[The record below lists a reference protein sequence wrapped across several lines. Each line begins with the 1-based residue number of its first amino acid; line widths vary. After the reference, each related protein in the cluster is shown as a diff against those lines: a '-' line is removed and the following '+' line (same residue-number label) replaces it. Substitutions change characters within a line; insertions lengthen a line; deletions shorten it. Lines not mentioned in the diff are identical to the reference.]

1 MARFANLYNAN
12 INQRE
17 RALCALSLWLSLS
30 KVFTEKFMSKAT
42 GLQYRDWYFRGWRSH
57 YGFCRSQNPHST
69 KPPILLIH
77 GFGAAID
84 HWRDN
89 ISALAADHTVYAID
103 LLGFGRSEKPSARYS
118 IYLWVEQVF
127 QFWQKFIKVPMVII
141 GNSIGSLVAAI
152 AASHHPEIASG
163 VVTISLP
170 DIAAFKD
177 LVPKALQPIERTVKA
192 IVSVLLVKPLFH
204 LVRQPFIIR
213 LVLKGIVYS
222 DRRRV
227 DGHLVEIIA
236 KPARDRQ
243 AAEAFLRLNR
253 SLNQPNYSPSL
264 TQALEQ
270 LQVPLLILWGS
281 CDRLIPPSEGKRLIQ
296 YAPNATLMYL
306 EGMGHCAHDE
316 NPERVN
322 HEILTWLA
330 SLLANAI

>member
-1 MARFANLYNAN
+1 MH
-12 INQRE
+12 
-17 RALCALSLWLSLS
+17 
-30 KVFTEKFMSKAT
+30 KAT
-42 GLQYRDWYFRGWRSH
+42 KLQYRDCNFRGWRSH
-57 YGFCRSQNPHST
+57 YGFCRSHNPDIT

-89 ISALAADHTVYAID
+89 IPALAENHTVYAID
-103 LLGFGRSEKPSARYS
+103 LIGFGGSEKPATHYS

-127 QFWQKFIKVPMVII
+127 QFWNEFIKVPMVII
-141 GNSIGSLVAAI
+141 GNSIGALVAAI

-170 DIAAFKD
+170 DIQAFND
-177 LVPKALQPIERTVKA
+177 LVPKALQPLERTVKA
-192 IVSVLLVKPLFH
+192 IVSALLIRPLFY
-204 LVRQPFIIR
+204 LVRQPFTIR
-213 LVLKGIVYS
+213 LVLKGLVYS
-222 DRRRV
+222 DRHRV
-227 DGHLVEIIA
+227 DDQLVEIIA

-243 AAEAFLRLNR
+243 AAEAFVRLNR

-264 TQALEQ
+264 TEALSQ

-281 CDRLIPPSEGKRLIQ
+281 RDRLIPPSEGKRLIQ
-296 YAPNATLMYL
+296 YAQNGALIYL

-322 HEILTWLA
+322 REILNWLV
-330 SLLANAI
+330 

>member
-1 MARFANLYNAN
+1 MH
-12 INQRE
+12 
-17 RALCALSLWLSLS
+17 
-30 KVFTEKFMSKAT
+30 KAT
-42 GLQYRDWYFRGWRSH
+42 KLQYRDCNFRGWRSH
-57 YGFCRSQNPHST
+57 SGFCRSHNPDIT

-89 ISALAADHTVYAID
+89 IPALAENYTVYAID
-103 LLGFGRSEKPSARYS
+103 LIGFGGSEKPATHYS

-127 QFWQKFIKVPMVII
+127 EFWREFIKVPMVII
-141 GNSIGSLVAAI
+141 GNSIGALVAAI

-170 DIAAFKD
+170 DIQAFNNM
-177 LVPKALQPIERTVKA
+177 VPKALQPIERTVKA
-192 IVSVLLVKPLFH
+192 IVSALFIRPLFY
-204 LVRQPFIIR
+204 LIRQPFTIR
-213 LVLKGIVYS
+213 LVLKVLVYS
-222 DRRRV
+222 DPRRV
-227 DGHLVEIIA
+227 DDELVEIIA

-243 AAEAFLRLNR
+243 ALEAFVRLNR

-264 TQALEQ
+264 TEALSQ

-281 CDRLIPPSEGKRLIQ
+281 RDRLIPPSEGKRLIQ
-296 YAPNATLMYL
+296 YAPNGTLIYL

-322 HEILTWLA
+322 REILNWLF
-330 SLLANAI
+330 

>member
-1 MARFANLYNAN
+1 
-12 INQRE
+12 
-17 RALCALSLWLSLS
+17 
-30 KVFTEKFMSKAT
+30 MSKAT

-57 YGFCRSQNPHST
+57 YGFARSHNGENT

-77 GFGAAID
+77 GFGAAIN
-84 HWRDN
+84 HWRGN
-89 ISALAADHTVYAID
+89 IPELAKNHTVYAID
-103 LLGFGRSEKPSARYS
+103 LLGFGNSEKPPTRYS

-127 QFWQKFIKVPMVII
+127 EFWRKFVKVPMVII

-152 AASHHPEIASG
+152 AASHHPEMASG

-170 DIAAFKD
+170 DIDAFNAM
-177 LVPKALQPIERTVKA
+177 VPKTLQPIERTVKA
-192 IVSVLLVKPLFH
+192 IVSAVLVKPLFN
-204 LVRQPFIIR
+204 LVRQPFTIR
-213 LVLKGIVYS
+213 LVLKGIVYG

-227 DGHLVEIIA
+227 DAQLVEIIA

-281 CDRLIPPSEGKRLIQ
+281 GDRLIPPSEGKRLVK
-296 YAPNATLMYL
+296 YAPNATLIYL
-306 EGMGHCAHDE
+306 EGLGHCAHDDH
-316 NPERVN
+316 PERVN
-322 HEILTWLA
+322 HEILNWL
-330 SLLANAI
+330 N